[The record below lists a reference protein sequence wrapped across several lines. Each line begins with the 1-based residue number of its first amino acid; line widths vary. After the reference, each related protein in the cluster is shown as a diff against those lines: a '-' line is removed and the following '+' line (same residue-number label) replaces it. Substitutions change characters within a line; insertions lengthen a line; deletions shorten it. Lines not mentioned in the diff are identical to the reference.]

1 MSSMRPWAHES
12 ELARFLDLQRSI
24 TRART
29 PSTPTF
35 SNTNSMGMTP
45 DDDIRR
51 LDEMRNALHNLK
63 ARLAHSPEIAEHVS
77 SIFDYLSDLRA
88 DLPIPAPERAFSRL
102 QPLRDLIFWLP
113 PGVLRAGQSDLTAL
127 TMLAHLY
134 ATALLV
140 EELFPEIGA
149 SYLGAMCLPP
159 LERIHEILAQR
170 RAAQPAD
177 SGCQMAL
184 QIIEYPL
191 RVATGYKAR
200 QRQSAASVMT
210 DPYGRATH
218 SPLHSPYLGTASSQ
232 HLSLGSATG
241 VGSPGEHVPA
251 ALYGGAQVTTPPQMS
266 ASAPGSYFNA
276 GAHGGRRG
284 GSPGGMSAPVLGER
298 SASIPLAYGGGEAT
312 QMQHSGSH
320 SSQQP
325 QLVRSSH
332 DSNPARM
339 EYFQAVLPSS
349 PAMSGYSHQQHQHQ
363 PYHSQPQQQQGYY
376 TGGSIGSLGSSALSH
391 NNRFVAP
398 SQLYT

>member
-1 MSSMRPWAHES
+1 MRPWAHES

-35 SNTNSMGMTP
+35 PNANALGMTQ

-88 DLPIPAPERAFSRL
+88 DFPIPAPERAFSRL

-149 SYLGAMCLPP
+149 SYLGVICLPP

-184 QIIEYPL
+184 QIIEYPV

-200 QRQSAASVMT
+200 QRQSSASMMT
-210 DPYGRATH
+210 DPYGRAAH
-218 SPLHSPYLGTASSQ
+218 SPHHSPYIGTASTQ
-232 HLSLGSATG
+232 HLGLGSATG
-241 VGSPGEHVPA
+241 VVSPGEHGPA
-251 ALYGGAQVTTPPQMS
+251 TGLYGGAQVTTPPTMS
-266 ASAPGSYFNA
+266 ASAPGSYF
-276 GAHGGRRG
+276 GAAPHDGRRG
-284 GSPGGMSAPVLGER
+284 GSPGGMSAPGGGR
-298 SASIPLAYGGGEAT
+298 SSSIPLTYGAGEAA
-312 QMQHSGSH
+312 QMQQPGSH
-320 SSQQP
+320 SSQHAQ
-325 QLVRSSH
+325 QVRSSH
-332 DSNPARM
+332 DSNPARL

-349 PAMSGYSHQQHQHQ
+349 PAMSGYPHHQQHQQ
-363 PYHSQPQQQQGYY
+363 PYHSQAQQQQQQGYY
-376 TGGSIGSLGSSALSH
+376 TGGSMGPLGSSALSH